1 MAILAGVSLG
11 QSRQQNRPQRHAQHA
26 GWQLHQTV
34 GVVHPGHGTCDQE
47 RSENRI
53 DDQRDLA
60 HRYPENRRQH
70 LLHHP
75 PDAAVA
81 QIQARQHQHADLFQ
95 VRQLVEQLRQPA
107 HQNRPAERHYG
118 RIEVRCQEQRKNN
131 HADVEQRRHECRDRK
146 TVPGVEDRTR
156 QRRQGNQQYVR
167 KGHPQQVGSE
177 LEFFRGIGE
186 TRRRHPDDPGCG
198 QHAQHRDQRQHQRQQ
213 ARDVGDKCAGRLFT
227 LLAFVFGK
235 NRHECLGKRPL
246 GKDPPQQIGQFEGDK
261 EGVGRHSRAKCARNE
276 GVTNKPQNPG
286 KHRDRADGG
295 QRFEQIH

>member
-81 QIQARQHQHADLFQ
+81 QVQARQHQHADLFQ
-95 VRQLVEQLRQPA
+95 VRQLIEQLCQST
-107 HQNRPAERHYG
+107 HQHRPTERHYG

-167 KGHPQQVGSE
+167 KGHPQQARGQLE
-177 LEFFRGIGE
+177 LLGRIDE
-186 TRRRHPDDPGCG
+186 TRRGHPDDPRGG
-198 QHAQHRDQRQHQRQQ
+198 NHAQCRDECQHQRQQ
-213 ARDVGDKCAGRLFT
+213 AGNIGNEGSRRLIPFLT
-227 LLAFVFGK
+227 FIFGK
-235 NRHECLGKRPL
+235 NRYECLGKRPF
-246 GKDPPQQIGQFEGDK
+246 GKNPPQQIGQFEGDE
-261 EGVGRHSRAKCARNE
+261 EGVGRHSRAECTCN
-276 GVTNKPQNPG
+276 
-286 KHRDRADGG
+286 
-295 QRFEQIH
+295 